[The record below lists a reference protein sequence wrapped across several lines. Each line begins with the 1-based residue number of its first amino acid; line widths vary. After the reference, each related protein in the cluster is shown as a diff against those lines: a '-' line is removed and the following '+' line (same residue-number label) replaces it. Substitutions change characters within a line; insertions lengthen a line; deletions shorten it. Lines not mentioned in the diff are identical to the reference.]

1 MGRINTVPANAN
13 TLSCTT
19 TTKKS
24 RDPGTTTS
32 ALVRVPLT
40 SLPTSKTPTT
50 PCTLKTPSL
59 PPTRESLRPTTNPC
73 TPSWKMPRLPVLRDQ
88 RRLLVTLRPNTMPSS
103 TITNHQ
109 AKSTSTSKSPTRSKS
124 VHSRNLP
131 SKPMKTQRTT
141 RECQILLVPSKE
153 NSSNTRSNPRK
164 PKLLLTTTFSSTER
178 PSMKRVLL
186 KSVLMPLKVPW
197 PG

>member
-1 MGRINTVPANAN
+1 MGRINTAPVNVN

-32 ALVRVPLT
+32 ALVRVLLT

-50 PCTLKTPSL
+50 PCTLKTTSL
-59 PPTRESLRPTTNPC
+59 LPTRESSRTTTNPC
-73 TPSWKMPRLPVLRDQ
+73 TPNGKMPKLLLRLLKVLP
-88 RRLLVTLRPNTMPSS
+88 RRLWPTLPRPKPNGRHKVTPL
-103 TITNHQ
+103 
-109 AKSTSTSKSPTRSKS
+109 
-124 VHSRNLP
+124 LP
-131 SKPMKTQRTT
+131 SREPRRT
-141 RECQILLVPSKE
+141 RECQILSVLSKE
-153 NSSNTRSNPRK
+153 NSSNTRFNPRK
-164 PKLLLTTTFSSTER
+164 PKLLPTTTFSSTER

-186 KSVLMPLKVPW
+186 KNVLMPLKVPW